1 MLEFQTTWV
10 KNILFNKHYFV
21 QLGLN
26 LEKIL
31 DLFSIPQQK
40 NNS

>member
-1 MLEFQTTWV
+1 MMEFQITWV

-21 QLGLN
+21 QLALN

-31 DLFSIPQQK
+31 DLVPIPQQK